1 MIFFPD
7 GKRQEK
13 KCAQEESYRLLII
26 GFAVAAGALVLSYLC
41 VAGLRRW
48 AAGWMLDI
56 PNVRSTH
63 TRPTLRGGGLG
74 IVISVLV
81 GAWSLF
87 ATQII
92 SMPLLE
98 IAALSLGGGIVALI
112 GWLDDIR
119 RLPYRIRLVVQAIS
133 SAIVIFAIGYYHAV
147 TVPFASEIHLYSI
160 GIPFTLLWMMGLTNA
175 YNFMD
180 GIDGIAGGQAVIAGL
195 GWTIIGFMSGQSFI
209 GLIGLLLAASS
220 LGFLFHNWPPA
231 RIFMGDV
238 GSAFIGFTLAVLPI
252 LAAQRDTRFMVA
264 GVLMVWPFIF
274 DTSFTLVRRLFNKEN
289 IFVAHRSHI
298 YQRLVI
304 AGYSHRFVTL
314 VYIALAAIGAVISL
328 LWYKRAPFV
337 NVAVFVLP
345 ILLFA
350 GLWRFTVRAESR
362 AHSGA

>member
-1 MIFFPD
+1 MFILT
-7 GKRQEK
+7 K
-13 KCAQEESYRLLII
+13 KLLITYLL
-26 GFAVAAGALVLSYLC
+26 FAVGVIILSTICIQCIRRL
-41 VAGLRRW
+41 GLARL
-48 AAGWMLDI
+48 LDI
-56 PNVRSTH
+56 PNARSSH
-63 TRPTLRGGGLG
+63 SKSTLRGGGLG
-74 IVISVLV
+74 VVIGFLV
-81 GAWSLF
+81 GIWGLY
-87 ATQII
+87 I
-92 SMPLLE
+92 SGVLCASSRE
-98 IAALSLGGGIVALI
+98 IAALSLGGIIVALV
-112 GWLDDIR
+112 GWLDDIH

-133 SAIVIFAIGYYHAV
+133 SAIILIVIGYYHTI
-147 TVPFASEIHLYSI
+147 TVPFVGDIHLYSI
-160 GIPFTLLWMMGLTNA
+160 GIPFALLWITGLTNA

-180 GIDGIAGGQAVIAGL
+180 GIDGIAGGQAVVAGL
-195 GWTIIGFMSGQSFI
+195 GWTIMGSLGDQSFV
-209 GLIGLLLAASS
+209 GLIGMLLTASS

-252 LAAQRDTRFMVA
+252 IAGQRNPRLMVA
-264 GVLMVWPFIF
+264 GFLVVWPFIF
-274 DTSFTLVRRLFNKEN
+274 DTSFTLVRRLNNKEN

-314 VYIALAAIGAVISL
+314 IYMGLALIGTVIAL

-337 NVAVFVLP
+337 DAVVIVLP